1 MGICIPLLLSNIT
14 AFKLLLKF
22 SDMDHQHSTV
32 SPEVTFEHHTSDAEF
47 KKRVRKTTILLSV
60 LTVIEL
66 AIGLAIYN
74 IHKGE
79 NPSELLILM
88 FKGVVCIL
96 TLAKAYYIVS
106 VFMHLGD
113 EIRNMIMTI
122 VVPLLLFVWFI
133 IAFIYEGNSYK
144 NLRNTYDKHFKES
157 TMPAE
162 HHSHSAEAPEEKKSG
177 KE

>member
-1 MGICIPLLLSNIT
+1 ME
-14 AFKLLLKF
+14 
-22 SDMDHQHSTV
+22 HQVAS
-32 SPEVTFEHHTSDAEF
+32 EVTFHHHVSDAEF

-60 LTVIEL
+60 ITIIEL
-66 AIGLAIYN
+66 AIGLSIYT

-79 NPSELLILM
+79 NPSHLLVLM

-122 VVPLLLFVWFI
+122 VVPLMLFIWFI
-133 IAFIYEGNSYK
+133 LAFILDGNSYK
-144 NLRNTYDKHFKES
+144 NLRNTYDPHFKET
-157 TMPAE
+157 TMPKE
-162 HHSHSAEAPEEKKSG
+162 HHAEKKAEEIKPG
-177 KE
+177 KQ